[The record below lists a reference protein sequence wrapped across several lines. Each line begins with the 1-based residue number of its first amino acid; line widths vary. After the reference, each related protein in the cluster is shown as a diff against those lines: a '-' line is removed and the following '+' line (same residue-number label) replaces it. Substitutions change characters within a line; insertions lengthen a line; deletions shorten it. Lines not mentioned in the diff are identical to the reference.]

1 MRRFMKSTCEGRINI
16 KKSAYLG
23 DLLVTC
29 YSQFSRNRM
38 LGNMLGKGYTI
49 KSAKAEMT
57 MVAEGYY
64 AAALVAKIRKKQE
77 VRMPIVKAVYEVMY
91 EGKSAKKTMAKLAQK
106 LT

>member
-1 MRRFMKSTCEGRINI
+1 
-16 KKSAYLG
+16 
-23 DLLVTC
+23 
-29 YSQFSRNRM
+29 
-38 LGNMLGKGYTI
+38 
-49 KSAKAEMT
+49 MT

-64 AAALVAKIRKKQE
+64 AAALVSKIRKKHE

>member
-1 MRRFMKSTCEGRINI
+1 
-16 KKSAYLG
+16 
-23 DLLVTC
+23 
-29 YSQFSRNRM
+29 M

-64 AAALVAKIRKKQE
+64 AAALVSKIRKKQE

-91 EGKSAKKTMAKLAQK
+91 EGKSAKKTMAKLVSESQFDCIKKRQAAHPNPREVVIMS
-106 LT
+106 